1 MSKCYKCNRELI
13 SDETALYKKT
23 VDRMAEEFL
32 CIDCLAERF
41 DTTRDELQKMI
52 KSGAFDTSKNNKS
65 IFKKE

>member
-23 VDRMAEEFL
+23 VDRMADEFL

-41 DTTRDELQKMI
+41 EATREELEKMI
-52 KSGAFDTSKNNKS
+52 ERLRESGCTLFTK
-65 IFKKE
+65 